1 MASTLARKTGLTPQ
15 LGTRISTQKL
25 DEWLQVTQSMIWKR
39 WGKKWYLVLSIFH
52 GFCLIPMDFML
63 YGILLTKTHNLFAK
77 IIDSSL
83 CSANSHLLAFGYEI
97 KSSFR
102 KCNHSCKGKAK

>member
-1 MASTLARKTGLTPQ
+1 MMEKALSVVPDLQLEGLKQMLTSQ
-15 LGTRISTQKL
+15 GG
-25 DEWLQVTQSMIWKR
+25 E
-39 WGKKWYLVLSIFH
+39 KKWYLVLSIFH

-63 YGILLTKTHNLFAK
+63 YGILLAKTHNLFAK

-83 CSANSHLLAFGYEI
+83 CSANSHLLAFGYDI

-102 KCNHSCKGKAK
+102 ELQSFL

>member
-1 MASTLARKTGLTPQ
+1 MMEKPLSVVPDLQLETKTDAHFP
-15 LGTRISTQKL
+15 
-25 DEWLQVTQSMIWKR
+25 R

-63 YGILLTKTHNLFAK
+63 YGILLTKTHNLIAK